1 MASVSWSQRLDPA
14 AIRALVTS
22 PRGGVVQDLLRR
34 GLLVETQAKRNLGG
48 IGGPKRI
55 DTGRLRASINT
66 QVVTRNGEP
75 GVLVGTNV
83 RYAMWVHDGTGIYGP
98 AGRRIQAKGS
108 VMRFKRPKGWAPK
121 MLKSGKKAKNS
132 GWVYAKSVAG
142 SRGNPFLKN
151 ALQAARY

>member
-48 IGGPKRI
+48 VGGPKRV

-66 QVVTRNGEP
+66 QLVTRNGEP
-75 GVLVGTNV
+75 AVLVGTNV
-83 RYAMWVHDGTGIYGP
+83 FYARWVHDGTGIYGP
-98 AGRRIQAKGS
+98 RARRITPKNHKRLRFRPSGS
-108 VMRFKRPKGWAPK
+108 RKY
-121 MLKSGKKAKNS
+121 
-132 GWVYAKSVAG
+132 VYARSVAG
-142 SRGNPFLKN
+142 MRPNAFMKN
-151 ALQAARY
+151 ALHAARG

>member
-98 AGRRIQAKGS
+98 RGRRITPKS
-108 VMRFKRPKGWAPK
+108 HKRLRFRPKGQHK
-121 MLKSGKKAKNS
+121 Y
-132 GWVYAKSVAG
+132 VYARSVAG
-142 SRGNPFLKN
+142 MRPNPFIKN
-151 ALQAARY
+151 ALQAARG